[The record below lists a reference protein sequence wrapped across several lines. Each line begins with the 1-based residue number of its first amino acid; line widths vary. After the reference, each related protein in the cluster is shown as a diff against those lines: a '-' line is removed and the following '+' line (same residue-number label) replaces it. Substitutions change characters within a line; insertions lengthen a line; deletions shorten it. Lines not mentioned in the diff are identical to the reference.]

1 MFITSS
7 AIVSVAPLLL
17 FLKGSTLPDSNRNEP
32 ASHGFVQFSVSPV
45 PQTLLGTIIRNRAS
59 IYFDFN
65 SPVLTNTVLH
75 TVDTGFI
82 RPKPEPPVYKP
93 DARIYFTP
101 NPAGQSSWVSLEFC
115 KQKKTHRLQL
125 YDVHGR
131 EVRSVIMPQSP
142 FLDSKTGVAR
152 RGLPGGY
159 PDRRQTDCCGSGS
172 VQSVSPSAVR
182 IYSST
187 MFSCP

>member
-1 MFITSS
+1 M
-7 AIVSVAPLLL
+7 
-17 FLKGSTLPDSNRNEP
+17 LPDSNRNEP

-45 PQTLLGTIIRNRAS
+45 PQTPLGTIIRNRAS

-101 NPAGQSSWVSLEFC
+101 NPAGQSSWVSLEVFDTE
-115 KQKKTHRLQL
+115 KTHRLQL

-142 FLDSKTGVAR
+142 FLLEKQELPAGVYQAAIRIDSKR
-152 RGLPGGY
+152 I
-159 PDRRQTDCCGSGS
+159 
-172 VQSVSPSAVR
+172 AVGQVV
-182 IYSST
+182 
-187 MFSCP
+187 FSQ